1 MNRGERRE
9 GAEWKAERSM
19 RDRGREESH
28 SGIIKCHSLLARA
41 PEGRVGWRVL
51 GREWGGGGMMNT
63 SLITFV
69 ISVSR

>member
-9 GAEWKAERSM
+9 GAEWKAERSV
-19 RDRGREESH
+19 RDRGRESH

-51 GREWGGGGMMNT
+51 GREGE
-63 SLITFV
+63 
-69 ISVSR
+69 REA